1 MDPILIGIIV
11 FALFIVFSMVK
22 TVKEQQVVIVE
33 RFGGFSRLLRPGLHF
48 LIPFIDRISGRVSL
62 KIKQLD
68 VKIET
73 KTRDNVFVVLQVSVH
88 VQVISGRVK
97 EAFYSLDNPYGQ
109 ISSYI
114 FDDVRAE
121 VPKMDLDDVFA
132 RKEDIATAVK
142 VNLSESMEDYGY
154 LIVKALIT
162 DIDPDIVVKESMNRI
177 NAALRNKEA
186 STEEAE
192 ARKIVIIKEAE
203 ADKESKRLQ
212 GEGVAEQRLAIIK
225 GFADSVE
232 DFSNTLQGVSPN
244 EIMQFVL
251 MTQHYDTI
259 KEVGMNNSTV
269 LVPSSPGS
277 MKDLQQQIMEGTLI
291 GEELGDLSKQ
301 NREKVRIKGTN
312 EK

>member
-1 MDPILIGIIV
+1 MDPVLIGIVV
-11 FALFIVFSMVK
+11 FALFVVFSMVK
-22 TVKEQQVVIVE
+22 TVKEQQVLILE
-33 RFGGFSRLLRPGLHF
+33 RFGGFKRLMRPGLHF
-48 LIPFIDRISGRVSL
+48 LIPFIDRVSGRVSL
-62 KIKQLD
+62 KINQLD
-68 VKIET
+68 VHIET
-73 KTRDNVFVVLQVSVH
+73 KTRDNVFVKLQVSVH
-88 VQVISGRVK
+88 VQVISSRVK
-97 EAFYSLDNPYGQ
+97 EAYYSLDDPYGQ
-109 ISSYI
+109 ISAYI

-121 VPKMDLDDVFA
+121 VPKMDLDDVFS
-132 RKEDIATAVK
+132 RKEDIATSVK

-154 LIVKALIT
+154 LIVKALVT

-259 KEVGMNNSTV
+259 KEVGMHNSTV

-291 GEELGDLSKQ
+291 GEELGGMNKE
-301 NREKVRIKGTN
+301 NREKVRIQQNK
-312 EK
+312 KD